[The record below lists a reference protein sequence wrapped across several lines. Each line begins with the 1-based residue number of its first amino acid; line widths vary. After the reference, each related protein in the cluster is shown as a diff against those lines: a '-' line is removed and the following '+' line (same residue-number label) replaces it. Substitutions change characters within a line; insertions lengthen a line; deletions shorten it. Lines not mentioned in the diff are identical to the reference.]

1 VQKRGTMTSTKDSD
15 KLKEQEELNEQVVDK
30 NKEGDT
36 SGEEQVELTEL
47 EKIQAEHAELK
58 DKHMRLFAEFE
69 NFRKRTQ
76 KEKLDLMKSASES
89 VITSLLPVLD
99 DFDRASKAWDA
110 SMSSEEII
118 KGQSLIQQKLISAVE
133 MKGLKAMES
142 SIGKDFDTDFHEAI
156 TQIPAPD
163 DSMKGKVID
172 EVECGYLLNG
182 KVIRFAKVV
191 VGK

>member
-1 VQKRGTMTSTKDSD
+1 MQKRGTMTSTKDSD